1 MKLHQTGQ
9 RILVVE
15 DEILVA
21 RDIEQQLRE
30 LGYVPVGHASRGDEA
45 IRLALDLRPDLV
57 LMDIQLS
64 GPLDGI
70 AAAQVIR
77 EQCGPPVVFLTA
89 YAADDVLSRAKLSEP
104 FGYILKPFSERE
116 LRTVLEM
123 ALYKSKSQALLRD
136 SEARYR
142 ALVEWSPE
150 ALAVHRAGRLIYVNP
165 AAVELL
171 GAGSAHD
178 LLGRRVLELVHPEFH
193 AQARAGIGSAQANGV
208 KFSLAEQRF
217 IRLDGKEI
225 DVEIVGTTISFDGS
239 PAVHVLIRDVS
250 VRKQAQAQLRKLSL
264 AVEQSSA
271 AIFIIDAHERIEYVN
286 EAYLAATGRSRAQL
300 LGSTPALF
308 ASNAAPLPAIRA
320 ALLRGDTWRG
330 LIQSGAGGQ
339 RSSFA
344 VLSPLRQPD
353 GQISHAVAVL
363 EDVTERTRMGRE
375 LDDHRFHLEELVSQR
390 TQELAVARAQA
401 EAASLAKSAF
411 LANMSH
417 EIRTP
422 MNAILGLNYLL
433 RRDGPAPAQVP
444 RLDKINT
451 AGQHLLSLINDILDL
466 SKIEAGRVQLEQ
478 IDFHLGA
485 VLDQVE
491 ALIADTAQSK
501 GIKLEL
507 LTEGVPDWLNGD
519 PTRLRQALLNYA
531 SNAVKFTET
540 GTIKLRVSVLPN
552 LPSLPSSPR
561 LADDALLL
569 RFEVEDSGAG
579 LSEEAVG
586 RLFQIFEQTDASTT
600 RKHGGSGLGLAI
612 TRRLAHLM
620 GGEAGV
626 SSRLGAGSL
635 FWFTAELRRGQ
646 ADKPELAARLGAE
659 CGAEGGADSVQQLG
673 AQELEAPELKT
684 PELKTQGLD
693 MQVRRLH
700 GGAHVLLV
708 DDNEVNLEVAQDML
722 QRLGLHVAVA
732 GDGAAAVAMVEQAAQ
747 SQPFDLIL
755 MDMQMPVMDG
765 LQACRLIRALAVG
778 GTTPVL
784 ALTAN
789 AFDEDHRACELA
801 GMQDFIAKPIEPL
814 RLYRAL
820 LKWLPL
826 TQQRGK
832 PEAALNVAPSPASA
846 TVESSSAAANNAR
859 LSRLAR
865 LPGLSLAKGL
875 AALRGNS
882 DKYLNLLTRLQQSNA
897 HSAANLRAQLAVGHT
912 AGARQI
918 AHTLKGTAAALGAL
932 RLADT
937 AAIIEAR
944 LRVTGTADAPQPGA
958 SDMAALLAAEI
969 ALLEL
974 ELRVL
979 TEAMAVDPAEA
990 GEAGGAGRT
999 GDAGDAGVAGDAGDG
1014 PLAAGQV
1021 SAGAVLARLQALLA
1035 DGDIAAIVL
1044 LDDHAALLR
1053 GALGACFDIVENLVN
1068 QFEFSQARSVLDLC
1082 IDHDPI

>member
-1 MKLHQTGQ
+1 MTLPQTGQ

-45 IRLALDLRPDLV
+45 VRLALDLRPDLV

-64 GPLDGI
+64 GPIDGI
-70 AAAQVIR
+70 AAAQLIR

-123 ALYKSKSQALLRD
+123 ALYKSKSRALLRD

-150 ALAVHRAGRLIYVNP
+150 ALIVHRAGRLIYVNP

-171 GAGSAHD
+171 GAGSVQD

-193 AQARAGIGSAQANGV
+193 AQARADIGSVQASGV
-208 KFSLAEQRF
+208 KSAMAEQRF
-217 IRLDGKEI
+217 VRLDGKEI
-225 DVEIVGTTISFDGS
+225 DVETVGTTISFDGS
-239 PAVHVLIRDVS
+239 PAVHVLIRDIS
-250 VRKQAQAQLRKLSL
+250 EQKLAQAQLRKLSL
-264 AVEQSSA
+264 AVEQSSE
-271 AIFIIDAHERIEYVN
+271 AIFIIDVHERIEYVN
-286 EAYLAATGRSRAQL
+286 EAYLAATGSSRAQL

-308 ASNAAPLPAIRA
+308 ALNAVPLPAIRA
-320 ALLRGDTWRG
+320 ALRRGETWRG
-330 LIQSGAGGQ
+330 LLQSGADGQ

-344 VLSPLRQPD
+344 IISPLRQPD

-375 LDDHRFHLEELVSQR
+375 LDSHRFHLEELVSQR
-390 TQELAVARAQA
+390 TQELAVAREQA

-422 MNAILGLNYLL
+422 MNAILGLSYLL
-433 RRDGPAPAQVP
+433 RRDGPTPAQVP
-444 RLDKINT
+444 RLDKINS
-451 AGQHLLSLINDILDL
+451 AGQHLLSLINAILDL

-491 ALIADTAQSK
+491 ALITDSAQSK
-501 GIKLEL
+501 GLKIEL
-507 LTEGVPDWLNGD
+507 INEGVPDWLNGD

-531 SNAVKFTET
+531 GNAVKFTAA
-540 GTIKLRVSVLPN
+540 GSVKLRVRL
-552 LPSLPSSPR
+552 LPSTAGQ
-561 LADDALLL
+561 ADDTLLL

-579 LSEEAVG
+579 LSEEAAG
-586 RLFQIFEQTDASTT
+586 RLFQIFEQADASTT

-620 GGEAGV
+620 GGGAGV

-646 ADKPELAARLGAE
+646 ADEPELAARLVA
-659 CGAEGGADSVQQLG
+659 AGGADSVQ
-673 AQELEAPELKT
+673 ELE
-684 PELKTQGLD
+684 TQGLE

-722 QRLGLHVAVA
+722 HRLGLHVAVA
-732 GDGAAAVAMVEQAAQ
+732 GDGAAAVAMVEQMAQ

-765 LQACRLIRALAVG
+765 LQACRLIRALAEG
-778 GTTPVL
+778 STTPVL

-814 RLYRAL
+814 LLYRAL

-826 TQQRGK
+826 TLQRGQ
-832 PEAALNVAPSPASA
+832 PEAALNVTPSPS
-846 TVESSSAAANNAR
+846 TPSGDSTCAAGNDAR

-865 LPGLSLAKGL
+865 LPGLNLAKGL
-875 AALRGNS
+875 AAFPLGLACHGFGLGAFGRFRVAGPARTDHTLPAELIEQRAILAGHRRATGHVLQGGRGGIE
-882 DKYLNLLTRLQQSNA
+882 L
-897 HSAANLRAQLAVGHT
+897 AQLRHQPAARISRGAVGKLT
-912 AGARQI
+912 DDVANCSVSLGRSGQI
-918 AHTLKGTAAALGAL
+918 SRMSFCWAT
-932 RLADT
+932 
-937 AAIIEAR
+937 
-944 LRVTGTADAPQPGA
+944 PSP
-958 SDMAALLAAEI
+958 SM
-969 ALLEL
+969 
-974 ELRVL
+974 
-979 TEAMAVDPAEA
+979 
-990 GEAGGAGRT
+990 
-999 GDAGDAGVAGDAGDG
+999 
-1014 PLAAGQV
+1014 
-1021 SAGAVLARLQALLA
+1021 
-1035 DGDIAAIVL
+1035 
-1044 LDDHAALLR
+1044 
-1053 GALGACFDIVENLVN
+1053 
-1068 QFEFSQARSVLDLC
+1068 
-1082 IDHDPI
+1082 